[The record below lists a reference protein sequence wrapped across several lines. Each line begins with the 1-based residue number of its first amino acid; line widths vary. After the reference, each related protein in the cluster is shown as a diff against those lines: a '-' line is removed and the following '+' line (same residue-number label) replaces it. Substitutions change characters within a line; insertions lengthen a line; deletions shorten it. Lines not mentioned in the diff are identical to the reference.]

1 MDTPCLLE
9 FRKRFPSIKTGEEVL
24 DMEFPPQEWLI
35 KDFLPFGS
43 AILAGPPKLGKSYF
57 VLSLIKQI
65 SEEDHEVFYYAGED
79 DARRIQRRMKEL
91 NIDSKGIFLH
101 PGRDAP
107 LTAEGKKPIDEIRAM
122 IEMRPKIKSI
132 FIDHMTLILSR
143 KSNPKHYDDFVHELK
158 PWSDLA
164 NNYNLSI
171 FMVHHTRKEINEAE
185 HNPFNSILGS
195 QGIMASFDTVLIM
208 IKAPDGN
215 GAVLRV
221 TGKDVEEKEYRL
233 SKQKVSWKIEGLESV
248 ASLGNTQAKIHS
260 YVKTNPNSSWSD
272 IKTALGIDG
281 AQVSRTIDTLL
292 KNNII
297 EKVDNRYN
305 SLL

>member
-9 FRKRFPSIKTGEEVL
+9 FRKRFPNIRTGGEVL

-43 AILAGPPKLGKSYF
+43 AILAGPPQLWESYF

-91 NIDSKGIFLH
+91 GIDSKGIFLH

-107 LTAEGKKPIDEIRAM
+107 LTEDGKKPIDEIRAM
-122 IEMRPKIKSI
+122 IEMRPKIKAI
-132 FIDHMTLILSR
+132 FIDHMTLILPR
-143 KSNPKHYDDFVHELK
+143 KANPNHYDNFVPELK

-164 NNYNLSI
+164 NNCNVSI
-171 FMVHHTRKEINEAE
+171 FMVHHTRKENNEAE

-208 IKAPDGN
+208 KKASDGN

-248 ASLGNTQAKIHS
+248 ASLGSTQTKIHS
-260 YVKTNPNSSWSD
+260 YVKTNPNSS
-272 IKTALGIDG
+272 INLNT
-281 AQVSRTIDTLL
+281 
-292 KNNII
+292 
-297 EKVDNRYN
+297 
-305 SLL
+305 